1 MRNISDM
8 PGQKVEEP
16 GSMDWETGFL
26 CLAYSSR
33 GLAMVLANK
42 NNPATPGTC
51 KGGDAIALDMTLED
65 FPDEDNVVSFSAPL
79 LAIHPEEFEANPVVT
94 VL

>member
-51 KGGDAIALDMTLED
+51 KGGYAIALDMTLED
-65 FPDEDNVVSFSAPL
+65 FPDKDNKISFSAAFL
-79 LAIHPEEFEANPVVT
+79 DVHPEKF
-94 VL
+94 

>member
-26 CLAYSSR
+26 CLAYNSR

-42 NNPATPGTC
+42 NNPGTC
-51 KGGDAIALDMTLED
+51 KGGDAIAFHVMTL
-65 FPDEDNVVSFSAPL
+65 A
-79 LAIHPEEFEANPVVT
+79 
-94 VL
+94 

>member
-1 MRNISDM
+1 M

-26 CLAYSSR
+26 CLANSSR

-51 KGGDAIALDMTLED
+51 EGGDAIALGMTLEAD
-65 FPDEDNVVSFSAPL
+65 FPRVVVRVQASCACAGELHEHAHGGFMSN
-79 LAIHPEEFEANPVVT
+79 HWK
-94 VL
+94 

>member
-8 PGQKVEEP
+8 PRQKVEE
-16 GSMDWETGFL
+16 SGFL
-26 CLAYSSR
+26 CLAYNSR

-51 KGGDAIALDMTLED
+51 KGGDAIALDMSLED
-65 FPDEDNVVSFSAPL
+65 FSNEDNAVFFSAPL
-79 LAIHPEEFEANPVVT
+79 LAIDPEDFEANPVVT

>member
-1 MRNISDM
+1 M

-16 GSMDWETGFL
+16 GSMDWETCFL
-26 CLAYSSR
+26 CLAYSRR

-42 NNPATPGTC
+42 NNPGTC

-65 FPDEDNVVSFSAPL
+65 FPDEDNVVSFTAAL
-79 LAIHPEEFEANPVVT
+79 RAIHPGEF
-94 VL
+94 

>member
-1 MRNISDM
+1 M

-16 GSMDWETGFL
+16 GSMDWETVFL

-33 GLAMVLANK
+33 DLAMVLANK

-51 KGGDAIALDMTLED
+51 NGGDNNT
-65 FPDEDNVVSFSAPL
+65 FPIQINEIN
-79 LAIHPEEFEANPVVT
+79 IKYN
-94 VL
+94 